1 MTFSYFSLSVQKN
14 KSSQCWFD
22 VHRDKIKTKQNKK
35 KPNKN
40 KTCVTVQ
47 ILMELTVCTQLIKQ
61 TKECNNVVR

>member
-1 MTFSYFSLSVQKN
+1 MLVCS
-14 KSSQCWFD
+14 FD